1 MYCYSNLTSPSFCV
15 FQQEQDHPSSPRS
28 AQFLPH
34 PVSMQK
40 SEQDGPNQVGHEV
53 YGLFASAGPIH
64 LLNASQ
70 HSQPTLNEPDV
81 PAQQQHQQHQ
91 QNEKTRLGTRE
102 RNIMYPMWLRC
113 CSTTTSTCDVH
124 IGIAHDKR
132 DDIVHF
138 AQRPTKFYLADAQQ
152 TLDGRT
158 VTKISYQQQQQ

>member
-1 MYCYSNLTSPSFCV
+1 VSFNKNKITPAALGRLSFCHT
-15 FQQEQDHPSSPRS
+15 QYQCRKANKM
-28 AQFLPH
+28 AQIKVDMKYI
-34 PVSMQK
+34 VSLLQLVRFTCLMQHN
-40 SEQDGPNQVGHEV
+40 S
-53 YGLFASAGPIH
+53 L
-64 LLNASQ
+64 
-70 HSQPTLNEPDV
+70 QPTLTEPDV